1 MSLSDLPTG
10 TVSEPTSRTY
20 PIRASTQRPRRLPKP
35 DGGFD
40 DRRPPQPS
48 RGGADDSNGRL
59 SPGAAAD
66 RQQLEA
72 LQARVRYLEAE
83 LEHLESERQAVIDHY
98 EELLREQRIRDDENR
113 KRRRRDEHPIRRLLG
128 L

>member
-20 PIRASTQRPRRLPKP
+20 PDRASTRRPRRLPRS

-40 DRRPPQPS
+40 VRRPPQSS
-48 RGGADDSNGRL
+48 RGDASGSNGRL
-59 SPGAAAD
+59 PSGATAD

-72 LQARVRYLEAE
+72 LRARIRQLEAE
-83 LEHLESERQAVIDHY
+83 VEHLESERQAVIDHY
-98 EELLREQRIRDDENR
+98 EELLREQRTRSDENR
-113 KRRRRDEHPIRRLLG
+113 GRRRRDEHPIRRLLG